1 MVGLNYSVLAFN
13 SDTRNLLFSRNPSF
27 CSMEA
32 YLDDAN
38 TIDDIGI
45 PASEIPKVMGTEAQR
60 IAKEAD
66 SLWSAVSERDILISQ
81 EQNDR
86 NESCDLTLFPKRL
99 FRTFKVR
106 VLEIK
111 NQDRISSFVVGSLSG
126 LAGGVNLASGK
137 GTDEPVIVGFGMR
150 ITPRNSL
157 EGTFLCFGGVA
168 NFSNK
173 LVIYTI
179 LQDGT
184 KLCYACDVTRQVEES
199 PDPYNVEIEL
209 DSLPIP
215 NKVGGTT
222 GVTPGMNDWSVIYI
236 PIDM

>member
-1 MVGLNYSVLAFN
+1 ME
-13 SDTRNLLFSRNPSF
+13 SF
-27 CSMEA
+27 
-32 YLDDAN
+32 LDDAN
-38 TIDDIGI
+38 TIEGIGI

-99 FRTFKVR
+99 FCTFHVS

-111 NQDRISSFVVGSLSG
+111 NQDRLSSFVVGSLSG

-184 KLCYACDVTRQVEES
+184 KLCYSYDVTQQVKGAL
-199 PDPYNVEIEL
+199 DPYNVEIVL

-215 NKVGGTT
+215 NKVGGNS